1 MRACTRT
8 IAVLLFGSCV
18 VMPAMSATSPEKPHA
33 QQAPATSAWPTRPVR
48 IIVPFPPGGSTM
60 ESVVRLLAQDMPK
73 SLGRQ
78 VIVDNRAGAGTVIGV
93 DLAAKSSDAHTF
105 VGVANSYT
113 VNYTLVKNLPYELRD
128 LQPVVLM
135 ARTANVLAA
144 HPSVTPGTLKELI
157 AYAKRN
163 PGKLTYASF
172 GNGTTAHFAGEMLKT
187 MAGIDMIHIPYK
199 GQGPALV
206 DLLGGNVDIMF
217 GNLPDFLPHIRAGKL
232 KAYGTTF
239 LTRVAQAPDLPT
251 IAEQGFPKFET
262 DSWYGMLAPAS
273 MPKEGVARMNAEVNR
288 ELQNPV
294 LRKTLVDRGLEPL
307 GGTPERMGEHVRSEI
322 AKYAQIVKQ
331 ANIHID

>member
-1 MRACTRT
+1 MLARAVWCDLSA
-8 IAVLLFGSCV
+8 IALITFAIAL
-18 VMPAMSATSPEKPHA
+18 PAHA
-33 QQAPATSAWPTRPVR
+33 QQSPATSAWPTRPVR

-93 DLAAKSSDAHTF
+93 DLAAKSADAHTF

-144 HPSVTPGTLKELI
+144 HPSVAPGTLKELI

-163 PGKLTYASF
+163 PGRLTYASF

-206 DLLGGNVDIMF
+206 DLLGGKVDIMF

-273 MPKEGVARMNAEVNR
+273 MP
-288 ELQNPV
+288 
-294 LRKTLVDRGLEPL
+294 
-307 GGTPERMGEHVRSEI
+307 
-322 AKYAQIVKQ
+322 
-331 ANIHID
+331 